1 MSIMEDWYVNSIDAL
16 CYVEFSQSLIVKYF
30 IAVKFFSLLSK
41 TFKKLEAFLFL
52 SLCTFVTLQNHPSFK
67 IIFLPATRKLGYKA
81 RQTWP
86 GNVLR
91 P

>member
-1 MSIMEDWYVNSIDAL
+1 MSTMEDWYVNSIDAL

-52 SLCTFVTLQNHPSFK
+52 SRCFFCNVTEPPQF
-67 IIFLPATRKLGYKA
+67 
-81 RQTWP
+81 
-86 GNVLR
+86 
-91 P
+91 